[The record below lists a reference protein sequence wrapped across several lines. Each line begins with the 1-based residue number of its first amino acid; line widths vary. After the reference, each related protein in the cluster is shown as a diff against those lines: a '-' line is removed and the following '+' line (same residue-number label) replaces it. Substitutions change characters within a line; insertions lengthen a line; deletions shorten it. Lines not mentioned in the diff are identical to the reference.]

1 MTMQEKKGKKAMKRS
16 RKRSPASPSVRD
28 FVYVGFNSQVIALH
42 RDTGELAWHWSAPEG
57 SGFVALLID
66 GDRLLVSVEG
76 YTYCL
81 QPLTG
86 KGLWYNRLMGY
97 GTGIPSLASV
107 HGSSN
112 QLNPSAVAA
121 LVEEERR
128 RSG

>member
-1 MTMQEKKGKKAMKRS
+1 MRLTIHYA
-16 RKRSPASPSVRD
+16 
-28 FVYVGFNSQVIALH
+28 VGGV
-42 RDTGELAWHWSAPEG
+42 EG
-57 SGFVALLID
+57 AEGPWIDLID

-86 KGLWYNRLMGY
+86 KGLWYNRLTGY

-107 HGSSN
+107 HGNSN
-112 QLNPSAVAA
+112 QRNPSAVAA